1 MAESTTSI
9 PLADRAMTPINN
21 QHLDI
26 EKGSPGGS
34 DSDFDAAPTIVEE
47 SDQGSMREGTMD
59 GKDAGFETTD
69 DEIRDPNVVSW
80 DGPNDPE
87 NPMNWT
93 DRKKWTS
100 IAVLSVMTLI
110 T

>member
-1 MAESTTSI
+1 MAESATSI

-34 DSDFDAAPTIVEE
+34 DSDFDAAPTIVE
-47 SDQGSMREGTMD
+47 SDRGSTRERTAD
-59 GKDAGFETTD
+59 GKDAGFETAD